1 MPRYAMGELRRFA
14 AGFAARITIEGR
26 KRHTFPL
33 AACLTPEQA
42 EERKNHLA
50 RMALRLRE
58 AGHADKIAKL
68 VGTGATAR
76 PGRPWQAVVDA
87 VDLIC
92 NGAAKEST
100 ELPTFASFA
109 QDWTSGELAR
119 RFPDHVRQKRSS
131 TRDEELFRLYVLPHV
146 RDVRV
151 DEFDLHDAE
160 LVMASLPEVNP
171 RTKRP
176 LAPATRRHVAQVIS
190 RVMHLA
196 VYPGKWRPA
205 SPIPKGWLPSLPP
218 RKAKECL
225 YPNEDAQLLA
235 GRSVEVGKSG
245 PLPDVPLLRRLAY
258 GFLAREG
265 MRTDEMARLRWRD
278 LDLEHG
284 RVNLERDKTDDPRDW
299 DLRLDVVEALKRWK
313 LRSKPHTEPSDYV
326 FAEEGVPLNVEHL
339 AEQIRNDLR
348 RVGVERPQ
356 LFEGSETRQ
365 RFRAHDLR
373 ATFVTIALA
382 TGKTETW
389 VSDRTGH
396 DGHSMIERYRRKA
409 RTWNLGPLGPL
420 HAQIPEL
427 AEAEPTVRIRPG
439 IPPKS
444 TARVAKLA
452 DAADLGSAAARRMGS
467 TPFPCTFSDLAPRR
481 AIVLLGSSG
490 NRRAI
495 V

>member
-1 MPRYAMGELRRFA
+1 MPRYALGELRRFA

-26 KRHTFPL
+26 KRRTFPL
-33 AACLTPEQA
+33 AACLTSEQA
-42 EERKNHLA
+42 EERKTHLA
-50 RMALRLRE
+50 QMALRLRE

-68 VGTGATAR
+68 VGTGAAAR
-76 PGRPWQAVVDA
+76 PGRPWQTVVQAVE
-87 VDLIC
+87 LIC
-92 NGAAKEST
+92 NGTATPAT
-100 ELPTFASFA
+100 EIPTFASLA

-131 TRDEELFRLYVLPHV
+131 SRDEELLRLYVLPHV
-146 RDVRV
+146 RDVRL

-160 LVMASLPEVNP
+160 IVMASLPEVNP
-171 RTKRP
+171 RTKRA

-190 RVMHLA
+190 RVTHLA

-205 SPIPKGWLPSLPP
+205 SPSPKGWLPSLPP

-225 YPNEDAQLLA
+225 YPNEDARLLT
-235 GRSVEVGKSG
+235 GRSMEVGKTG

-265 MRTDEMARLRWRD
+265 MRTEEMARLRWRD
-278 LDLEHG
+278 VDLGHG

-299 DLRLDVVEALKRWK
+299 DLRPDVVEALKRWK
-313 LRSKPHTEPSDYV
+313 LRSRPHSEPSDHV
-326 FAEEGVPLNVEHL
+326 FAEDGVPLNVEHL

-348 RVGVERPQ
+348 RVGIERPQ
-356 LFEGSETRQ
+356 LFEGTETRQ

-409 RTWNLGPLGPL
+409 RTWNLGQLGPL
-420 HAQIPEL
+420 HALIPEL
-427 AEAEPTVRIRPG
+427 AETEPTVRIRPG
-439 IPPKS
+439 IPPKF

-452 DAADLGSAAARRMGS
+452 DAADLGSAAARRKGS
-467 TPFPCTFSDLAPRR
+467 SPFPCT
-481 AIVLLGSSG
+481 
-490 NRRAI
+490 
-495 V
+495 